1 MEVKP
6 ANAQIS
12 IKALAPYQQPVR
24 ILHRTTLPSLLVFPD
39 DIIDYVEIETGR
51 HSPAY
56 MQIVNY
62 KSLSNN
68 SIKEKGTFVD
78 IRV

>member
-1 MEVKP
+1 MDVKP
-6 ANAQIS
+6 PIAQPS
-12 IKALAPYQQPVR
+12 IKTLAPYQQTVR
-24 ILHRTTLPSLLVFPD
+24 ILHRTTLPSLLVVPD
-39 DIIDYVEIETGR
+39 DIIDCVEIETGR

-56 MQIVNY
+56 TKIVNY

-68 SIKEKGTFVD
+68 PIKEKGTFVD

>member
-1 MEVKP
+1 MDVKP
-6 ANAQIS
+6 PNAQLS
-12 IKALAPYQQPVR
+12 IKTLAPYQQPVR

-39 DIIDYVEIETGR
+39 DIIDCVETETGG
-51 HSPAY
+51 HSSAY
-56 MQIVNY
+56 TQIVNY

-68 SIKEKGTFVD
+68 PMKEKGTFVD